1 MKVGEGW
8 LGEPPWEGR
17 ELISDSKWPPGYQV
31 SGEERGIMASIIN
44 EGRRGR
50 TRKRKIL
57 LPHTPGSLVQGQ
69 SRGRGCIMGV
79 VGGHNRERVGYGLHD
94 T

>member
-1 MKVGEGW
+1 M
-8 LGEPPWEGR
+8 GEPPWEGR

-31 SGEERGIMASIIN
+31 SGEERGIMANIID
-44 EGRRGR
+44 EGRLSR
-50 TRKRKIL
+50 TRKRKMV

-69 SRGRGCIMGV
+69 SRGRG
-79 VGGHNRERVGYGLHD
+79 GGGGTIGKGLVMACMTHS

>member
-1 MKVGEGW
+1 M
-8 LGEPPWEGR
+8 GEPPWEGR

-44 EGRRGR
+44 EGRWSR
-50 TRKRKIL
+50 TRKRKMV

-69 SRGRGCIMGV
+69 SRGRGRIMGV
-79 VGGHNRERVGYGLHD
+79 VGGHNRERAGYGLHD